1 MHFPTTEMTHLYIL
15 FLQCEMT
22 YNPDIHILLSY
33 GQDVNKIETLSQFWF
48 MTKPSQGSHK

>member
-22 YNPDIHILLSY
+22 ANPDIHILLSY